1 VVTGSL
7 GFGLP
12 VGHDLE
18 AIEELAEAVVDAARE
33 LLRSL

>member
-1 VVTGSL
+1 VTGAL

-18 AIEELAEAVVDAARE
+18 AIEELAEAVMDAARE
-33 LLRSL
+33 LLEPL